1 MNKAKLKAI
10 ACKAFCY
17 FKEKGYTYV
26 IYEGA
31 PLVRL
36 LDAAFGSECKYC
48 MATRALMCGVG
59 LGVGGVIGSVLV
71 IVAVGLTVFEYF
83 CRGD

>member
-1 MNKAKLKAI
+1 MTIQQI
-10 ACKAFCY
+10 ACKVFGY
-17 FKEKGYTYV
+17 LKEKGYLYL

-48 MATRALMCGVG
+48 MTTRALVCGFG
-59 LGVGGVIGSVLV
+59 LGVGGVIGSALV
-71 IVAVGLTVFEYF
+71 ITAIVLTVFEYF
-83 CRGD
+83 CKGD